1 MFIFYNP
8 IDKRILR
15 VYNRITRYLTIR
27 FRRCTADSDGKVPLN
42 YKKLRVSD
50 VFFRL
55 CLLQVQPIFLTET
68 EADTMATRVAV
79 MGIIV
84 ENRDSTEPLNSLLHE
99 YGEYIIGRMG
109 IPYRERGISIIS
121 IAIDAPQ
128 NLISALSGKIGNLD
142 GVSVKTAYSH
152 IEHND

>member
-1 MFIFYNP
+1 M
-8 IDKRILR
+8 
-15 VYNRITRYLTIR
+15 
-27 FRRCTADSDGKVPLN
+27 
-42 YKKLRVSD
+42 
-50 VFFRL
+50 
-55 CLLQVQPIFLTET
+55 E
-68 EADTMATRVAV
+68 TRVAV
-79 MGIIV
+79 MSIIV
-84 ENRDSTEPLNSLLHE
+84 ENLEMAERINSILHD